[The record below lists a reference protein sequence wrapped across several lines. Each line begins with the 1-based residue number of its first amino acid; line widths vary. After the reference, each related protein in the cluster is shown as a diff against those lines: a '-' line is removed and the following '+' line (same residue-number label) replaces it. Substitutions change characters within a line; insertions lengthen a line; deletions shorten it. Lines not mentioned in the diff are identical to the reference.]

1 MLGDRGPYRRQK
13 GSQKTSFFIVHLIP
27 YLCFMTDSRLEG
39 SFVGGYS
46 PDLERIHNLLCFNS
60 IFSRRVMGN
69 SLISTSPDYIMEK
82 YFYWIGIEPKVE
94 ISVNH
99 HFRIFLEEYR
109 IKWSPDIIGF
119 ENVLLYLW
127 ETCSVSD
134 IRVSFNKFE
143 KWIGPLSEICPMT
156 KKEICPMTKKG
167 VHPVLYKELT
177 SVWIDSN
184 DEVIT
189 EILRDMTITKLG
201 I

>member
-1 MLGDRGPYRRQK
+1 
-13 GSQKTSFFIVHLIP
+13 
-27 YLCFMTDSRLEG
+27 MTDSRLEG

-60 IFSRRVMGN
+60 IFSRRVLGN
-69 SLISTSPDYIMEK
+69 SLTSSSPDYIMEK

-94 ISVNH
+94 VSEK

-109 IKWSPDIIGF
+109 KRWNPRVIGF

-127 ETCSVSD
+127 ETSSVSD
-134 IRVSFNKFE
+134 LRVVCNKFE

-156 KKEICPMTKKG
+156 KKG
-167 VHPVLYKELT
+167 LHPVLYKELT

-184 DEVIT
+184 DEAIT

>member
-1 MLGDRGPYRRQK
+1 
-13 GSQKTSFFIVHLIP
+13 
-27 YLCFMTDSRLEG
+27 
-39 SFVGGYS
+39 
-46 PDLERIHNLLCFNS
+46 
-60 IFSRRVMGN
+60 MGN

-94 ISVNH
+94 VLVSQDFI
-99 HFRIFLEEYR
+99 IFLEEYR
-109 IKWSPDIIGF
+109 KKWSPDIIGF

-134 IRVSFNKFE
+134 IRVFFNKFE
-143 KWIGPLSEICPMT
+143 KWIGPLS
-156 KKEICPMTKKG
+156 EICPMTKKG

-189 EILRDMTITKLG
+189 EILRDMTITNLG